1 MPRSSLIRYLLVS
14 LVILVADQVTKF
26 FIVKN
31 LTENQ
36 AVSIIGDLLH
46 FRFIFNE
53 GGAMGTS
60 LGPSWIYTILTLA
73 ALYLIVH
80 YFASPNAD
88 GVLRKVSLAMILGG
102 AVGNLIDRLRFGKV
116 VDFID
121 LDFPDISFL
130 NIYRWFTFN
139 IADAAITIGLVLF
152 GISILIRKKKEPGE
166 STSDKQFS
174 QISSGSP

>member
-1 MPRSSLIRYLLVS
+1 MLRSSLIRYLLVS
-14 LVILVADQVTKF
+14 LAILVADQVTKF
-26 FIVKN
+26 VIVKN
-31 LTENQ
+31 LTENH
-36 AVSIIGDLLH
+36 AVSIIGDLLY

-60 LGPSWIYTILTLA
+60 LGPSWIYTILTMA
-73 ALYLIVH
+73 ALYLIVR
-80 YFASPNAD
+80 YFASPDSD
-88 GVLRKVSLAMILGG
+88 GVFTKVSLALILGG

-152 GISILIRKKKEPGE
+152 GISIIIRKKKQPAE
-166 STSDKQFS
+166 SSPDKQFS
-174 QISSGSP
+174 DIASGSP